1 MSLVHDAAAS
11 SLPYSDRVRQ
21 VQADQPMRWL
31 GDGMRDYLAAPVVSS
46 VFGLVF
52 AAVGLALA
60 YALWRTPF
68 FYLLLPLACGF
79 MLLGPVATTGFQA
92 ISRDLE
98 RRSRPSIPAAFSA
111 LKANAGPI
119 FYAALA
125 FMLLF
130 MAWLR
135 ISEILFA
142 LTFPAG
148 TSLDAQS
155 LLNAT
160 FFTADG
166 LKFLALFVVFGF
178 CVAALAFAAGAF
190 SLAMLIDRP
199 VGAFEAIATSFAAVA
214 MNARTM
220 AIWAAIL
227 VVLTA
232 VGMAFFFVGLV
243 VTLPIAGHAA
253 WHAYR
258 ATIRPPDAPIDDAV
272 RA

>member
-1 MSLVHDAAAS
+1 MSLFHDGAAAS

-21 VQADQPMRWL
+21 VEADQPMRWL

-46 VFGLVF
+46 AFGLVF
-52 AAVGLALA
+52 AGVGLALA

-190 SLAMLIDRP
+190 SLSMLIDRP
-199 VGAFEAIATSFAAVA
+199 VGALRSDRDELCRRGDERADDGDLGGDPGRSDGGR
-214 MNARTM
+214 NG
-220 AIWAAIL
+220 
-227 VVLTA
+227 VL
-232 VGMAFFFVGLV
+232 LC
-243 VTLPIAGHAA
+243 
-253 WHAYR
+253 
-258 ATIRPPDAPIDDAV
+258 RPRRDAPDRRARRLARLPGDDPAIGP
-272 RA
+272 